1 MAAVHQ
7 HNSLADRTRSPPAA
21 GTTFSTDIKVTP
33 CSDSKISIEEKL
45 LSTRMETTPSRAT
58 KRKIEKLFRDD
69 VVSPADRADITYA
82 VYGILRDNLP
92 SSFDLSDDELVQIAM
107 SIEKKLYRASSSTQA
122 YRALSTLEFR
132 LTAMATAVLIHTD
145 GVDERQQ
152 ASDTCKRLTAAA
164 RKSLVYCVMVLV
176 SYAMKNSNVIHSLQK
191 E

>member
-1 MAAVHQ
+1 MAAVE

-33 CSDSKISIEEKL
+33 CSDSNISIEEKL
-45 LSTRMETTPSRAT
+45 LSTRMETAPSRAT

-82 VYGILRDNLP
+82 VYDILHDNLP

-176 SYAMKNSNVIHSLQK
+176 SYAMKNSNVIHSPQK

>member
-45 LSTRMETTPSRAT
+45 LSTRMETAPSRAT

-145 GVDERQQ
+145 GVDERHQ

-176 SYAMKNSNVIHSLQK
+176 SYAMKKSNVIHSLQK